1 VQCHFFICF
10 SSSCFRIFELVFFC
24 FPLYLFLLLLSHSFL
39 SHYYLFLFVSFISL
53 YCFSFLFLVVRT
65 SAVDASALD
74 HFKQIADFCQKAK
87 VNLCLS
93 GLEPHLDILVR
104 AGVFKTENR
113 FIDLDTVLCTC
124 EDKLL
129 QKYNIGDEI
138 DVSDSEEELLMREST
153 SFNSQYYETN
163 SNNDDENENENEKES
178 DNEFIK
184 DIQEHRIEQEKIRS
198 ISRKGFLK
206 CLGMLRDRHN
216 ISENS
221 MGILELLT
229 EHVRPLRLVEGE
241 IIMHITQGSPVD
253 LDEDGLFFIQVSG
266 RQ

>member
-1 VQCHFFICF
+1 MSIH
-10 SSSCFRIFELVFFC
+10 
-24 FPLYLFLLLLSHSFL
+24 LL
-39 SHYYLFLFVSFISL
+39 
-53 YCFSFLFLVVRT
+53 T
-65 SAVDASALD
+65 TAVDASALD

-87 VNLCLS
+87 VNLYLS
-93 GLEPHLDILVR
+93 GSESHLDILVR
-104 AGVFKTENR
+104 AGVFKKENR

-138 DVSDSEEELLMREST
+138 DISDGEEEELMMREMSV
-153 SFNSQYYETN
+153 SNSKHYKTN
-163 SNNDDENENENEKES
+163 NNHNNDNEKENEKE
-178 DNEFIK
+178 NEIENNIDQDTQK
-184 DIQEHRIEQEKIRS
+184 HRIEQDKIRC
-198 ISRKGFLK
+198 IARKGFLK

-229 EHVRPLRLVEGE
+229 EHVRPLRLIEGE

-253 LDEDGLFFIQVSG
+253 LDEDGLFFIQVSW
-266 RQ
+266 RK

>member
-1 VQCHFFICF
+1 M
-10 SSSCFRIFELVFFC
+10 
-24 FPLYLFLLLLSHSFL
+24 
-39 SHYYLFLFVSFISL
+39 
-53 YCFSFLFLVVRT
+53 
-65 SAVDASALD
+65 
-74 HFKQIADFCQKAK
+74 
-87 VNLCLS
+87 
-93 GLEPHLDILVR
+93 R
-104 AGVFKTENR
+104 AGVFKKENR

-129 QKYNIGDEI
+129 QKYNIGDEV
-138 DVSDSEEELLMREST
+138 DVSDGEEELLMREMT
-153 SFNSQYYETN
+153 SPDSQNFKIN
-163 SNNDDENENENEKES
+163 SNNDDENENEKES
-178 DNEFIK
+178 ENEFNQ
-184 DIQEHRIEQEKIRS
+184 DIQKHRIEQEKIRS
-198 ISRKGFLK
+198 IARKGFLK

-266 RQ
+266 EQ